1 VKKRGERNRRSKGV
15 LSTQYLVRRR
25 DETRERRGGNWRA
38 VRRDRR
44 KEQIGLRHEYPKK
57 RRGFLIDR
65 LPLHMQMRIFE
76 GYGSGETYAQISAAL
91 AKRGY
96 KVSEECLSRYWR
108 RVWRDEFE
116 KLRLGWVVKEFLK
129 KALTKKPG
137 SSNAKM
143 AEELLY
149 TAAVEKIDELK
160 EEPPVT
166 LLKEGREQGKAA
178 GKEAEP
184 ETPRRK
190 ASPVVQ
196 AREIRRRWR
205 QLYGLE
211 ESDEEKEKAE
221 KG

>member
-1 VKKRGERNRRSKGV
+1 MKRGAPQKKNNRGGSNI
-15 LSTQYLVRRR
+15 QYLVRWRR
-25 DETRERRGGNWRA
+25 KRAKRRGVR
-38 VRRDRR
+38 RRDRR
-44 KEQIGLRHEYPKK
+44 KEQTGLAHDYPKK

-65 LPLHMQMRIFE
+65 LPLHIQMRVFE
-76 GYGSGETYAQISAAL
+76 GYGSGESYAHISAAL

-108 RVWRDEFE
+108 RVWHEEFE
-116 KLRLGWVVKEFLK
+116 TLRLGWVVKEFLK
-129 KALTKKPG
+129 KALTKKPK

-149 TAAVEKIDELK
+149 TAAVGKIKELRK
-160 EEPPVT
+160 EPPVV

-184 ETPRRK
+184 EAPKRK
-190 ASPVVQ
+190 KSPVLQ

-205 QLYGLE
+205 KLYGLDAGD
-211 ESDEEKEKAE
+211 DEEK
-221 KG
+221 KGTKKRK

>member
-1 VKKRGERNRRSKGV
+1 MKRGTEQHTKRKGV
-15 LSTQYLVRRR
+15 LSTKYPVHRINHRPS
-25 DETRERRGGNWRA
+25 TRKPQKGIQH
-38 VRRDRR
+38 D
-44 KEQIGLRHEYPKK
+44 YPPK

-65 LPLHMQMRIFE
+65 LPLYVQVRIFQA
-76 GYGSGETYAQISAAL
+76 YGRGDSYKKISADL
-91 AKRGY
+91 LKRGH
-96 KVSEECLSRYWR
+96 KISENCLSRYWR

-116 KLRLGWVVKEFLK
+116 TLRLGWVVKEFLK

-149 TAAVEKIDELK
+149 TAAVGKVKELK
-160 EEPPVT
+160 QEPPVT
-166 LLKEGREQGKAA
+166 LFKEGREQGKAA

-184 ETPRRK
+184 EKPRRK

-205 QLYGLE
+205 RLYGMDTDG
-211 ESDEEKEKAE
+211 DEEKKS
-221 KG
+221 KRKRNNKRK

>member
-1 VKKRGERNRRSKGV
+1 MKKRGERNRRSKGV

-25 DETRERRGGNWRA
+25 GKRAESRGTG
-38 VRRDRR
+38 RRDRR

-65 LPLHMQMRIFE
+65 LPLHIQMRVFE

-178 GKEAEP
+178 GAEEKP
-184 ETPRRK
+184 EGRKKK

-221 KG
+221 KR